1 MGQVNWPKQNTDCDD
16 YTLWVICVA
25 IKEGEQVGRPLEV
38 TKVARMHSKGKG
50 KSGSD
55 KPNIS
60 AAPDW
65 SESDKKA
72 VEDLILKLSG
82 EGHST
87 AMIGTILR
95 DQHAVPDARLVTGER
110 IAETLERNG
119 IGGRYPE
126 DMMNLMRQAL
136 RMIDHLDANHKD
148 LHNRRQLELTES
160 RIRRL
165 ARYYRSSGKLDS
177 DWVYKR
183 DQLRLMVE

>member
-1 MGQVNWPKQNTDCDD
+1 
-16 YTLWVICVA
+16 VICAA
-25 IKEGEQVGRPLEV
+25 IKEGQQVGEPLEV
-38 TKVARMHSKGKG
+38 TCMARMHSKGKG

-55 KPNIS
+55 KPNS
-60 AAPDW
+60 NAAPEW
-65 SESDKKA
+65 AESDKET
-72 VEDLILKLSG
+72 VEALILKLSE

-95 DQHAVPDARLVTGER
+95 DRHAVPDVRLVTGER
-110 IAETLERNG
+110 IAQTLARNN
-119 IGGRYPE
+119 IGGKYPE

-136 RMIDHLDANHKD
+136 RMIDHLNSNRKD

-165 ARYYRSSGKLDS
+165 ARYYQDSGRLES
-177 DWVYKR
+177 EWAYKR